1 MMIKNKSQRS
11 TSIYSVIIC
20 GLIFTTIFSACKDDS
35 GKKEEPA
42 SSILNLNHL
51 DHLGE
56 VVTLN
61 GEEIRLIHIYAE
73 APDYH
78 WVGDSDE
85 GVSCVDDVARAAI
98 VYLRHF
104 ELTGNEESAEKAK
117 QLLRFVLY
125 MQTEEGLFHNFVFS
139 NKLDK
144 NTTHQNS
151 VADKM
156 NWWAGRAI
164 WALGTGAK
172 VLADHDTSFS
182 QICLTAIDKSV
193 PHIEDFLTSYPNTK
207 IVSGYEMPEWLVSNS
222 ASDASS
228 ELLLGLTAANTIS
241 ASTDYQNAINKI
253 SEGIAMMQYG
263 NLSEAPYGA
272 HISWQGGWHGWGNSQ
287 TMALS
292 DADYLESAKYE
303 AEHFY
308 PWLLVNGWLHSFE
321 LQNPQ
326 NRRYYEQIAYA
337 VRPVSVG
344 LIRLYEKTNN
354 EDYAIL
360 AGLAAS
366 WLTGNNVT
374 GEKMYNPLHGYGYD
388 GINDASTINMN
399 SGAEST
405 IEANMTILE
414 VEQYPVAAKWMYA
427 VSEEPQEIQVNGK
440 NYTYKIFRVT
450 EGEKTDQIAIML
462 NLSDASYEM
471 MNVSELDQ
479 FINN

>member
-1 MMIKNKSQRS
+1 MIRNKSRRS
-11 TSIYSVIIC
+11 TPLFTLFIC
-20 GLIFTTIFSACKDDS
+20 GFIAAVVIAGCKDET
-35 GKKEEPA
+35 GKKAEPVP
-42 SSILNLNHL
+42 SILNLEHL

-56 VVTLN
+56 VVTHN
-61 GEEIRLIHIYAE
+61 NQEIRLVHIYAE
-73 APDYH
+73 APDYN
-78 WVGDSDE
+78 WVGDADE
-85 GVSCVDDVARAAI
+85 GVSCVDDVARAAV

-104 ELTGNEESAEKAK
+104 ELTGDEESAEKAK

-156 NWWAGRAI
+156 NWWGSRAV

-182 QICLTAIDKSV
+182 QICLKAIDKTL
-193 PHIEDFLTSYPNTK
+193 PHIQEFLSTYPSTQT
-207 IVSGYEMPEWLVSNS
+207 ISGYEMPTWLVSGT

-228 ELLLGLTAANTIS
+228 ELLLGLAAANEVS
-241 ASTDYQNAINKI
+241 ASGAYQNAMSKI

-263 NLSEAPYGA
+263 DVREAPYGA
-272 HISWQGGWHGWGNSQ
+272 HISWEGGWHGWGNSQ
-287 TMALS
+287 TMAQV
-292 DADYLESAKYE
+292 DAGVLESARYE
-303 AEHFY
+303 AEQFY

-326 NRRYYEQIAYA
+326 NRRHYEQIAYA
-337 VRPVSVG
+337 VRPVATG
-344 LIRLYEKTNN
+344 LIRLYEETEEN
-354 EDYAIL
+354 DYAIL

-366 WLTGNNVT
+366 WFTGNNVT
-374 GEKMYNPLHGYGYD
+374 GERMYNSLHGYGYD
-388 GINDASTINMN
+388 GINNANTINKN

-414 VEQYPVAAKWMYA
+414 VEQHPLSNKWMYA
-427 VSEEPQEIQVNGK
+427 KSGEKQEAQVEGK
-440 NYTYKIFRVT
+440 NYAYKIFTVQ
-450 EGEKTDQIAIML
+450 ENGQNDQIVL
-462 NLSDASYEM
+462 VLDLGEASYEL
-471 MNVSELDQ
+471 MNEAELGGFLDK
-479 FINN
+479 